1 MTPVVGSNYLEMDR
15 NSLHQQVRPRRLQAY
30 QARIKVGS
38 TVRIT
43 VRDQHVAVEREEAV
57 ERLGA
62 DASSLDFPA
71 TVDKLGT
78 DARS

>member
-1 MTPVVGSNYLEMDR
+1 M
-15 NSLHQQVRPRRLQAY
+15 
-30 QARIKVGS
+30 
-38 TVRIT
+38 T
-43 VRDQHVAVEREEAV
+43 VRDQHIAVEREEAV